1 MYHRGQRGSRK
12 RKQTG
17 GFLVEASGAALVMSA
32 GLTLA
37 RTLAAVAARYGLHA
51 IERKLKGPEA
61 DTWLRRV
68 LYWIPKTLLSAYLM
82 GDQTDT
88 SMGIIGVSALMYA
101 DKYLNKQL
109 KQEQTET
116 AEGAKRLKMAQD
128 ATDALEAKVQEDAR
142 NAVMKKPK
150 QKTVDAD
157 QPATQPATKQKIIKA
172 KRATKPK
179 AAEHTNSRRGKEK
192 GAKRGD

>member
-1 MYHRGQRGSRK
+1 
-12 RKQTG
+12 
-17 GFLVEASGAALVMSA
+17 MSA

-68 LYWIPKTLLSAYLM
+68 LYWIPKSILSAYLM
-82 GDQTDT
+82 GNQTDT

-157 QPATQPATKQKIIKA
+157 QPATQPTRGGERRRAQNEKASMPLTKADQKKLF
-172 KRATKPK
+172 TLL
-179 AAEHTNSRRGKEK
+179 GKQFSDA
-192 GAKRGD
+192 GR

>member
-17 GFLVEASGAALVMSA
+17 GFLVEASGAALAMSA

-68 LYWIPKTLLSAYLM
+68 LYWIPKSILSAYLM
-82 GDQTDT
+82 
-88 SMGIIGVSALMYA
+88 GVSALMYA

-142 NAVMKKPK
+142 NAVMEKPK

-192 GAKRGD
+192 GAKRKSEHAADQG

>member
-1 MYHRGQRGSRK
+1 
-12 RKQTG
+12 
-17 GFLVEASGAALVMSA
+17 MSA

-37 RTLAAVAARYGLHA
+37 AVAVRYGLHA

-68 LYWIPKTLLSAYLM
+68 LYWIPKSILSAYLM

-101 DKYLNKQL
+101 DKYLNRQL

-128 ATDALEAKVQEDAR
+128 AMIALEAKVHEDAR
-142 NAVMKKPK
+142 NAVMEKPK

-192 GAKRGD
+192 GAKTR